1 MQTGAIASLSH
12 HPLLTAAGLRRLAG
26 RRRHTPPSA
35 GTSVRTS
42 RCIFLIRTQAESE
55 DLGAK
60 LGANGRSLHA
70 TPGHDQLASV
80 QLDSSLSDT
89 RRHPAMVRR
98 CLLSS
103 GSRVRILRLHTA
115 GRILALLVTG
125 APTAALHSIKPYQTP
140 RFRDRA
146 FSTQISTQVCGT
158 EVCLGAIYPA
168 Q

>member
-1 MQTGAIASLSH
+1 
-12 HPLLTAAGLRRLAG
+12 
-26 RRRHTPPSA
+26 
-35 GTSVRTS
+35 V
-42 RCIFLIRTQAESE
+42 
-55 DLGAK
+55 
-60 LGANGRSLHA
+60 GANGISLQA
-70 TPGHDQLASV
+70 TPGHHQLTFV
-80 QLDSSLSDT
+80 QLDDSSSDT
-89 RRHPAMVRR
+89 GRHTAMLRR